1 MHSRGK
7 QQGSGRPNACRTRA
21 NAGRRQAGRAPGSKG
36 ERGRVHCK
44 HVQLVFTMFSQPP
57 PRQYNPPL
65 EARTVCQENKKSQQ
79 EGGRK
84 ERRGGLQKVA
94 AQAAGRWKLGT
105 RGEGRRRRHHQWG
118 LLDEEMAFGG
128 QWQQTDGWE
137 SIVSTGAQCPPPR
150 FTRCS
155 KHTWGEGR
163 GTGNLGKRSALP
175 GSAASHKSPPPR
187 AGTGPRQ
194 EANPCPAPFSCPP
207 RRGKAE
213 LVPAHTH
220 TPRARSFAHRGA
232 PGHAHVCTHTKP

>member
-1 MHSRGK
+1 MH
-7 QQGSGRPNACRTRA
+7 
-21 NAGRRQAGRAPGSKG
+21 AGHMQT
-36 ERGRVHCK
+36 
-44 HVQLVFTMFSQPP
+44 L
-57 PRQYNPPL
+57 
-65 EARTVCQENKKSQQ
+65 
-79 EGGRK
+79 
-84 ERRGGLQKVA
+84 
-94 AQAAGRWKLGT
+94 AAGRLVGPQAAKGKGVGFTASTCSWYLRCSHSPRRGSTIRRWRQERSAKRIKRVSRREGE
-105 RGEGRRRRHHQWG
+105 RRDGEGCRRWRHRQQEDGNLGQEGKDAGGGTISGACWMRRW
-118 LLDEEMAFGG
+118 LLGG
-128 QWQQTDGWE
+128 SGSRHGWE

>member
-1 MHSRGK
+1 MSTAEGSSRARGILMH
-7 QQGSGRPNACRTRA
+7 
-21 NAGRRQAGRAPGSKG
+21 AGHAQTLAPGSKR

-94 AQAAGRWKLGT
+94 AQAAGRWKFGT

-128 QWQQTDGWE
+128 QWQQTWLGE
-137 SIVSTGAQCPPPR
+137 HREHGGTVPTSTLHPLQQ
-150 FTRCS
+150 T
-155 KHTWGEGR
+155 HLGR
-163 GTGNLGKRSALP
+163 GQRDRKP
-175 GSAASHKSPPPR
+175 GQTLSTAW
-187 AGTGPRQ
+187 
-194 EANPCPAPFSCPP
+194 FSCLP
-207 RRGKAE
+207 
-213 LVPAHTH
+213 
-220 TPRARSFAHRGA
+220 
-232 PGHAHVCTHTKP
+232 